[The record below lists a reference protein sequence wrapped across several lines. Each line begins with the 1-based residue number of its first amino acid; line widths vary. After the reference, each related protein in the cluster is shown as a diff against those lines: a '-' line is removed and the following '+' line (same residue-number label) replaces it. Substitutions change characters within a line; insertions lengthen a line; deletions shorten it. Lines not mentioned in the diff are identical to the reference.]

1 MGVRFSHAGPY
12 IMQSYRKQPTFNVKQ
27 NVSLFNKITNDTF
40 IGDIVNED
48 EIEGRQYWVFYSY
61 NRPNSRLLM
70 AKDSHT
76 ITKAK
81 K

>member
-12 IMQSYRKQPTFNVKQ
+12 IMQTYRKHPTFNVKE
-27 NVSLFNKITNDTF
+27 NVILFNKITSDSF

-61 NRPNSRLLM
+61 NRPKSRLLM
-70 AKDSHT
+70 AKDSYT